1 MRWDAVVVGSG
12 IGGLACAGMLA
23 AGGRKVVVLEQA
35 PYPGGYL
42 SSFRRGEF
50 TFDSAVDCV
59 AGLDPDGLLTRLLR
73 SLRQDAQVAP
83 IRLDPIRVSRFP
95 DLIVQVDASLPA
107 YVERLCGLFPSER
120 SGIAAV
126 FRRAGEIYADVDAMM
141 EAVAEGKE
149 SPDRLPAALVRYGN
163 MTYGDFVGLDI
174 RDKRLAAVLSDRS
187 PFLGSPPKRLS
198 ATRMVALMMSY
209 FRSGAFRPAGGHQRL
224 PDLLA
229 EGIRRMGG
237 EVQCGRAATRILLE
251 GERCAAVVTED
262 GAEFPARQVVSNADC
277 FETFER
283 LVGGERGRAALA
295 GHRDRPV
302 SPSFFIA
309 YAAVRRECAPA
320 ASSLG
325 SFAGYDLDSLLDA
338 YRPFSDAGALGITIP
353 SLNDPGLAPPGYDV
367 LAIHE
372 LIPAGYRRDW
382 RCDREACL
390 LQVLRKAERMLPA
403 LLRRLA
409 HCEAATP
416 ATLERYTRN
425 RGGAAYGWDQTPHL
439 PRIRHGIANL
449 HLVGHWGEI
458 GGGVLAAAYSGMRVA
473 ARLLRLTT

>member
-35 PYPGGYL
+35 ASPGGYL

-50 TFDSAVDCV
+50 RFDSAVDCI
-59 AGLDPDGLLTRLLR
+59 AGLDPNGLLTWLLR
-73 SLRQDAQVAP
+73 SLRQDAHAAP
-83 IRLDPIRVSRFP
+83 IRLDPIRISRFP
-95 DLIVQVDASLPA
+95 DLAVPVDASLSA
-107 YVERLCGLFPSER
+107 YRERLCGLFPAER
-120 SGIAAV
+120 SGLAAF
-126 FRRAGEIYADVDAMM
+126 FRRADEIYADVEAML
-141 EAVAEGKE
+141 EAVREGRE
-149 SPDRLPAALVRYGN
+149 SSDELPAALVRYGP
-163 MTYGDFVGLDI
+163 MTYGEFVGLDI
-174 RDKRLAAVLSDRS
+174 RDRRLAAVLSDRS
-187 PFLGSPPKRLS
+187 PFLGAPPRRLS
-198 ATRMVALMMSY
+198 ATRMVAMMMSY

-224 PDLLA
+224 PDLLT

-237 EVQCGRAATRILLE
+237 EVHCGRAATRILLQ

-283 LVGGERGRAALA
+283 LVGGDRGKAVLA

-309 YAAVRRECAPA
+309 YAAVRREGAPA
-320 ASSLG
+320 ASSIG
-325 SFAGYDLDSLLDA
+325 SFAGYDLDSLLDG
-338 YRPFSDAGALGITIP
+338 YRPFSDADALGITIP
-353 SLNDPGLAPPGYDV
+353 SVDDPSLAPPGYDV

-372 LIPAGYRRDW
+372 LIPVGYRRDW
-382 RCDREACL
+382 ERDKGACL
-390 LQVLRKAERMLPA
+390 LQVLRKAERVLPE
-403 LLRRLA
+403 LRRRLA

-473 ARLLRLTT
+473 ARLLRLTA